1 MGNGFI
7 HTTNLA
13 QFNNLIQELIQ
24 GGPKRAVFQKWELDL
39 LLDFE
44 TCRVRR
50 SARPEVLRRYQR
62 TVQQYFLRGQYAF
75 PPLSVF
81 LAEERARRSR
91 ARTAVTTLAPA
102 EVAPAP
108 VEQPE
113 EEVVAG

>member
-13 QFNNLIQELIQ
+13 QFNNLMQELIQ

-44 TCRVRR
+44 TCRVRQ

-62 TVQQYFLRGQYAF
+62 IVQQYFLRGQYAF

-81 LAEERARRSR
+81 LAEERARRNR
-91 ARTAVTTLAPA
+91 ARTILPVIVPA
-102 EVAPAP
+102 ELSLPIAEPS
-108 VEQPE
+108 
-113 EEVVAG
+113 EVLA